1 MRSQHVLL
9 PLFLVFASGT
19 TGAGA
24 QEKDMLSEI
33 DALRRTPIHPGRT
46 CRSFFE
52 PQDCWFSRISS

>member
-24 QEKDMLSEI
+24 QGQAKEVPAEM
-33 DALRRTPIHPGRT
+33 DALRWTPTH
-46 CRSFFE
+46 
-52 PQDCWFSRISS
+52 